1 MFVNLYNMFTNLR
14 QGGEIKN
21 YQLPRSPDQ
30 ISHIR
35 KDILAPS
42 LLVSIFCFMFCF
54 PISKH
59 SYSERSFH
67 CWFTPGWLSG
77 GVVLDAAEV
86 RLPWTHFPGL
96 AGGWVH
102 PKCGNCS
109 GRAGQAA
116 GGEHWTVLRKHKV
129 VAWRA
134 RWLDWSAYSWGLR
147 DGLRPGRS
155 LGEGDSSQH
164 LRWTCRSVQ
173 SCMSWKPGLVEA
185 SSSIRNHAQKC
196 PAGLLGSSRCPWA
209 SFWEDQMP
217 GVRPRSMQF
226 LPVSAEWL
234 PTFLRQGSCDAEPLP
249 GPEPHDFPAADFIPI
264 LGDFVWHTAQA
275 PEALPEYGCCC
286 LEARRRPQP
295 WSILCRD
302 CQALGW
308 THFRRR
314 RECSEH
320 ICEQGA
326 VESGGAS
333 CPEVRWEWQCYDLWY
348 PISDI
353 NCIWS
358 WEQMNNHE

>member
-1 MFVNLYNMFTNLR
+1 MLY
-14 QGGEIKN
+14 
-21 YQLPRSPDQ
+21 
-30 ISHIR
+30 
-35 KDILAPS
+35 DILSCLQGLRPEWQPLLAAASTEGEGDHRHYGHPS
-42 LLVSIFCFMFCF
+42 PCF
-54 PISKH
+54 
-59 SYSERSFH
+59 EWR
-67 CWFTPGWLSG
+67 GWRGHGHVPQLTWSTR
-77 GVVLDAAEV
+77 VL
-86 RLPWTHFPGL
+86 T
-96 AGGWVH
+96 
-102 PKCGNCS
+102 CS
-109 GRAGQAA
+109 
-116 GGEHWTVLRKHKV
+116 VCS
-129 VAWRA
+129 A
-134 RWLDWSAYSWGLR
+134 RYSAYSWGLR

-264 LGDFVWHTAQA
+264 LGDFVCYTAQA